1 MFYTRNQHSNKREER
16 YCTPLPLQPCSQ
28 GPLRER
34 VGEDP
39 GTRLSRQVHELKA
52 GYIKLTRPIPVLK
65 CVLWLVHCRESWH
78 LVGLALNRCTVLLP
92 PFAVILCGE
101 FYQIHEGG
109 LWLADEAYTCPWL
122 RSLIGLLLWILTPH
136 WLGLKPAHCTSF
148 TRENWFRQGWTT
160 TSRMILASSFLF
172 AIAFACL
179 LPRLPGTEVSL
190 QTPHKQENKSNPG
203 QQPCSFLATWRNKEI
218 ENCGHLKSGI

>member
-1 MFYTRNQHSNKREER
+1 MRS
-16 YCTPLPLQPCSQ
+16 LIGS
-28 GPLRER
+28 
-34 VGEDP
+34 
-39 GTRLSRQVHELKA
+39 LSWILASRWLGLK
-52 GYIKLTRPIPVLK
+52 P
-65 CVLWLVHCRESWH
+65 VHCTTSTFCSNSVWR
-78 LVGLALNRCTVLLP
+78 VLN
-92 PFAVILCGE
+92 
-101 FYQIHEGG
+101 QIHEGG

-122 RSLIGLLLWILTPH
+122 RSLIGLLSWILTPH

-172 AIAFACL
+172 AVAFACL

-190 QTPHKQENKSNPG
+190 QTPHKQENKSSPG
-203 QQPCSFLATWRNKEI
+203 HQPCSFLATWCNKEI